1 MILLDNPILLI
12 IIMILIALSI
22 VSIVFAIIA
31 FGKDDDL
38 NKRYEIFMKGR
49 DAETLEEYFID
60 LQNDLDHLVEDNKKN
75 KESIRKL
82 NRITKR
88 SFQKLG
94 FYRYDAFE
102 EKSGKRSFALAML
115 DFTNSG
121 FVVTCQSLGD
131 GTIIFLKE
139 VEVGSTTTKLG
150 PEEEKALEIALG
162 QRDKYEDK

>member
-1 MILLDNPILLI
+1 MILLDNPILFI
-12 IIMILIALSI
+12 IIIILIALSI
-22 VSIVFAIIA
+22 VSIVFATISY
-31 FGKDDDL
+31 GKYDDL
-38 NKRYEIFMKGR
+38 KKRYEIFMTGR

-60 LQNDLDHLVEDNKKN
+60 LQKDIDHLVEDNNKN

-131 GTIIFLKE
+131 GTIIFIKD
-139 VEVGSTTTKLG
+139 VEVGTTTTKLG

-162 QRDKYEDK
+162 QRDKYED

>member
-1 MILLDNPILLI
+1 MILLDNPILFVI
-12 IIMILIALSI
+12 IIILIALSI
-22 VSIVFAIIA
+22 VSIVFSVISY
-31 FGKDDDL
+31 GKYDDL
-38 NKRYEIFMKGR
+38 KKRYDIFMKGR

-60 LQNDLDHLVEDNKKN
+60 LQNDIDHLVEDNTKN

-131 GTIIFLKE
+131 GTIIFIKD
-139 VEVGSTTTKLG
+139 VDVGTTTTKLG
-150 PEEEKALEIALG
+150 PEEQKALEIALG
-162 QRDKYEDK
+162 QRDKYED

>member
-1 MILLDNPILLI
+1 MILLDNPILFI
-12 IIMILIALSI
+12 IIIILIALSI
-22 VSIVFAIIA
+22 VSIVFATISY
-31 FGKDDDL
+31 GKYDDL
-38 NKRYEIFMKGR
+38 KKRYDIFMKGR

-60 LQNDLDHLVEDNKKN
+60 LQSDMDHLIEDNNKN

-88 SFQKLG
+88 SFQKMG

-131 GTIIFLKE
+131 GTIIFIKE
-139 VEVGSTTTKLG
+139 VEVGTTTTKLG

>member
-1 MILLDNPILLI
+1 MILLDNPILFI
-12 IIMILIALSI
+12 IIIILIALSI
-22 VSIVFAIIA
+22 VSIVFATISY
-31 FGKDDDL
+31 GKYDDL
-38 NKRYEIFMKGR
+38 KKRYDIFMKGR

-60 LQNDLDHLVEDNKKN
+60 LQKDIDHLVEDNNKN

-131 GTIIFLKE
+131 GTIIFIKN
-139 VEVGSTTTKLG
+139 VEVGTTTTKLG

-162 QRDKYEDK
+162 QRDKYED

>member
-1 MILLDNPILLI
+1 M
-12 IIMILIALSI
+12 LIALSI
-22 VSIVFAIIA
+22 VSIVFATISY
-31 FGKDDDL
+31 GKYDDL
-38 NKRYEIFMKGR
+38 KKRYDIFMKGR

-60 LQNDLDHLVEDNKKN
+60 LQNDMDHLIEDNNKN

-94 FYRYDAFE
+94 FYKYDAFE

-131 GTIIFLKE
+131 GTIIFIKE
-139 VEVGSTTTKLG
+139 VEVGTTSTKLG